1 MLEESRDKVERMLKQ
16 DNEYYNE
23 MKINLQTKID

>member
-23 MKINLQTKID
+23 MKISLQKKID